1 MGLQSCK
8 KGVSMTTAIMAKRIS
23 PMLATD
29 NTERTILF
37 YQNVLG
43 FTPTLQSSNYSI
55 CRA

>member
-1 MGLQSCK
+1 
-8 KGVSMTTAIMAKRIS
+8 MTTAIMAKRIS

>member
-1 MGLQSCK
+1 
-8 KGVSMTTAIMAKRIS
+8 MTTAIMAKRIS

-29 NTERTILF
+29 NTEQTILF